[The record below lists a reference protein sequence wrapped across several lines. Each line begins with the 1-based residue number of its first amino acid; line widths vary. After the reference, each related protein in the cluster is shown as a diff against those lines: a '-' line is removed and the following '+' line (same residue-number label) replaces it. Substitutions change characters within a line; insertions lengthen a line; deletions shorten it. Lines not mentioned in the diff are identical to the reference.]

1 MPTKADLL
9 EELHDLGVMVDWLEK
24 RNNELNEIIARKTA
38 IIDAIVFK
46 DKEKLNNIKD
56 FDAYQEFMSSIFD
69 APIRKT
75 NC

>member
-1 MPTKADLL
+1 MITKSELL
-9 EELHDLGVMVDWLEK
+9 EQLHEQGIMLDILEQ
-24 RNNELNEIIARKTA
+24 RNNELYAIIERKTA

-69 APIRKT
+69 APIQKT